1 MTIFIAIVSLILLI
15 VLHEL
20 GHFLFAKKFGVR
32 VDEFGIGYPPR
43 LFGKK
48 IGETIYSWNLLP
60 LGGFVKIYG
69 HEERIEDPRS
79 FTTKPFWQKS
89 IIILGGV
96 AVFWVIA
103 AVLLTA
109 VLLIGAPSVVEDYE
123 VGNFKNP
130 RVQIIEVAKG
140 SPAFTAELKL
150 GDIIKS
156 INGVN
161 VDKVIEVQEMSSE
174 NKGKEIVLTIQRG
187 QKVFDVSLV
196 LRQDYPSD
204 QGPMGVALFRTA
216 LKRTVWYKAPIDGIR
231 ATGNLTVS
239 IVKGW
244 GVVLNSLFRGK
255 GVPDG
260 VEIKGAVGIFELF
273 NGVGSLGV
281 SYFLQLVAIIA
292 ISLALINSL
301 PIPALDGGWFLFLV
315 IEKIKGKPLN
325 DKIIQ
330 RISVVFFILLV
341 ALMIWIT
348 VKDIISLF

>member
-1 MTIFIAIVSLILLI
+1 MTIFIAIISLLLL
-15 VLHEL
+15 VTLHEL

-48 IGETIYSWNLLP
+48 IGETLYSWNLLP

-69 HEERIEDPRS
+69 HEERINDPRS

-89 IIILGGV
+89 VIILGGV

-103 AVLLTA
+103 TVLLTA
-109 VLLIGAPSVVEDYE
+109 VMMIGAPSIVEDYE
-123 VGNFKNP
+123 TTGFKDAK
-130 RVQIIEVAKG
+130 VQIAGVSKD
-140 SPAFTAELKL
+140 SPAFVAELEI
-150 GDIIKS
+150 GDVIKTM
-156 INGVN
+156 NGVS
-161 VDKVIEVQEMSSE
+161 VDKVIEVQDIAQE
-174 NKGKEIVLTIQRG
+174 NKGREILMEVQRG
-187 QKVFDVSLV
+187 QSV
-196 LRQDYPSD
+196 LEIYLTPREEVPGGE
-204 QGPMGVALFRTA
+204 GPIGIALFRTA
-216 LKRTVWYKAPIDGIR
+216 LKQIPWYQAPIEGIK

-239 IVKGW
+239 IVQGW
-244 GVVLNSLFRGK
+244 GMVLGSLFSGN
-255 GVPDG
+255 GVPEG

-273 NGVGSLGV
+273 NGIGSLGV

-325 DKIIQ
+325 EKIIQ
-330 RISVVFFILLV
+330 NVSIVFFVLLV
-341 ALMIWIT
+341 TLMLWIT
-348 VKDIISLF
+348 IKDVIGLF